1 MTLLARS
8 AQCCAMALAALAV
21 AGNAIGARVQAAPSA
36 QALILPAELSN
47 VCEADPQ
54 ALQQAMARQW
64 RPSLN
69 ALDQW
74 AQLVRSFSC
83 DLSGQRDLGWHRVP
97 LRAYES
103 AIRYPLT
110 WVEMET
116 QNGRTRRTVKTYYA
130 AAQLPP
136 KIDFWV
142 GGRIDEIRYD
152 KRLRRIDARF
162 PAAGS
167 RGGSNGAASAAAA
180 AQCAYTTLQ
189 FRQQNGLWLLSGVE
203 PNLSPRCS

>member
-1 MTLLARS
+1 MTQLARS
-8 AQCCAMALAALAV
+8 ALCCALAIATLSAAGHAAAARAV
-21 AGNAIGARVQAAPSA
+21 AAPA
-36 QALILPAELSN
+36 PQALLLPAELSN

-54 ALQQAMARQW
+54 ALQLAMSRHW

-74 AQLVRSFSC
+74 TQLVRSFAC

-110 WVEMET
+110 WVEVET
-116 QNGRTRRTVKTYYA
+116 TNGRTRRKTKTYYS

-142 GGRIDEIRYD
+142 GGCVDEIRYD

-180 AQCAYTTLQ
+180 AQCAFTTLQ

-203 PNLSPRCS
+203 PNHSPRC

>member
-1 MTLLARS
+1 MTRLARS
-8 AQCCAMALAALAV
+8 ALGWALAIAALAAGGNAAGARAV
-21 AGNAIGARVQAAPSA
+21 AAPA
-36 QALILPAELSN
+36 PEALLLPAELSN

-54 ALQQAMARQW
+54 ALQLALARHW

-69 ALDQW
+69 SLDQW

-110 WVEMET
+110 WVEVET
-116 QNGRTRRTVKTYYA
+116 RNGRTRRKVKTYYS

-152 KRLRRIDARF
+152 KRQRRIDARF

-203 PNLSPRCS
+203 PNLSPRC

>member
-1 MTLLARS
+1 
-8 AQCCAMALAALAV
+8 V
-21 AGNAIGARVQAAPSA
+21 G
-36 QALILPAELSN
+36 
-47 VCEADPQ
+47 EADSQ
-54 ALQQAMARQW
+54 ALQLAMARQW

-74 AQLVRSFSC
+74 TQLVRSFSC

-110 WVEMET
+110 WVDNET
-116 QNGRTRRTVKTYYA
+116 QNGRARRKVTMYHS

-152 KRLRRIDARF
+152 KRLRRIEARF

-203 PNLSPRCS
+203 PNLSPRC